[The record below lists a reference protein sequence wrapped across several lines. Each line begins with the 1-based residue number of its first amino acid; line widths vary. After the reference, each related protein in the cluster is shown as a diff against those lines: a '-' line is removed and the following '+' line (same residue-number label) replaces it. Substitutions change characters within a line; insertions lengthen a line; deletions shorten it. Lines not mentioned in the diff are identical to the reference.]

1 MESPKTEA
9 AKMENPELVLFRN
22 TVKRM
27 QPMLPQ
33 LVFAGGC
40 ATSMFFS
47 EPDFIR
53 PAPPQWLDVI
63 ASTEGEL
70 GHMGLTIKLKE
81 IGMREDTMIGRGRWK
96 MGALTVCFWNV
107 DPVFNPFA
115 SRFIRDAFAMPRKMM
130 AGPDL
135 NVKIA
140 NVAFF
145 MAMKLEAF
153 LGRGLA
159 NFQSSDDLND
169 LVSLLAART
178 EIAFD
183 LRLAAPPV
191 RSFIQRG
198 FAELKPKSD
207 FQEAIKRILNY
218 DARLIELAL
227 ARLNEVVRIDLK

>member
-9 AKMENPELVLFRN
+9 PKMENPELVLFRN
-22 TVKRM
+22 TLKRM
-27 QPMLPQ
+27 EPMLPE

-40 ATSMFFS
+40 ATSLLFS
-47 EPDFIR
+47 EPGFIR
-53 PAPPQWLDVI
+53 PIPPQWLDVI
-63 ASTEGEL
+63 ANTQGEL

-115 SRFIRDAFAMPRKMM
+115 SRFIRDAFAMPRKMA
-130 AGPDL
+130 AGPGL

-140 NVAFF
+140 TVAFF

-191 RSFIQRG
+191 RSYIQRG